1 MNKSQFIPLYNNTY
15 FDIEPK
21 SKGLAKTYVI
31 IWFLK
36 TGGNYLKVKG
46 EVIKQVMISEEL
58 EVSLIRR
65 TKSGESYDLL
75 LSSGEWSKALP
86 IADNLVKAALSF
98 VKLVEKFSKKY
109 FQLGLVKFKAE
120 IDNVDKISLTPE
132 QQQLFN
138 DIVSGGKSRIIN

>member
-1 MNKSQFIPLYNNTY
+1 M
-15 FDIEPK
+15 
-21 SKGLAKTYVI
+21 
-31 IWFLK
+31 K

-58 EVSLIRR
+58 EISLIRR
-65 TKSGESYDLL
+65 TKNIESYDLL
-75 LSSGEWSKALP
+75 LSSGEWSKAIP

>member
-1 MNKSQFIPLYNNTY
+1 M
-15 FDIEPK
+15 
-21 SKGLAKTYVI
+21 
-31 IWFLK
+31 
-36 TGGNYLKVKG
+36 KVKG

>member
-1 MNKSQFIPLYNNTY
+1 MNKSQFIPLHNNTY

-21 SKGLAKTYVI
+21 SKGLAKTHAI
-31 IWFLK
+31 IRFLK

-65 TKSGESYDLL
+65 TKGVENYDLL

>member
-1 MNKSQFIPLYNNTY
+1 M
-15 FDIEPK
+15 
-21 SKGLAKTYVI
+21 
-31 IWFLK
+31 
-36 TGGNYLKVKG
+36 KVKG

-58 EVSLIRR
+58 EISLIRR
-65 TKSGESYDLL
+65 TKNIESYDLL